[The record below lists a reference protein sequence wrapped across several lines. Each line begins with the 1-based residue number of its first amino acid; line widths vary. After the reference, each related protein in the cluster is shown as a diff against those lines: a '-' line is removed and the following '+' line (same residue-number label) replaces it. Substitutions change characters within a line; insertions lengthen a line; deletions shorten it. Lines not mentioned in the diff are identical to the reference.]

1 MEEIAKHM
9 QNLTQN
15 RRKKFSVGLAL
26 LFSVSLALP
35 AMAQAAS
42 LYFSPSSGN
51 YHQGENFIIS
61 IEAKTDVAINAVEGV
76 FSFPTRY
83 LEVIRLDNSD
93 SIINLWIREPS
104 SSNIGE
110 FGNVSFEGIIL
121 NPGFTG
127 PAGKIIDA
135 VFLVKNK
142 GVADLGFLKSA
153 IFANDGLGT
162 NVTASLDGGAKFI
175 LSAAKSQPKEEKV
188 PGETSVQPPVIILK
202 EVTGGPP
209 KEMQDMI
216 TFWNILPHWL
226 RISVLVLVGMVM
238 LISSF
243 LLLSFGLIILI
254 YLWKYAL
261 GKREAVLKRLG
272 LLLKLSWYTL
282 RIIIRKVLI
291 WLKITE
297 KEFESD
303 IKYSFEQFKTE
314 FKKVTSLS
322 PPLFINVVKGYWL
335 TIGRIIKRFFTR
347 NIPPSGLDK
356 SDSGEKRT

>member
-1 MEEIAKHM
+1 VEEIINPLIAT
-9 QNLTQN
+9 NIRLNYT
-15 RRKKFSVGLAL
+15 KKILVSISFLLVLVSGLSAR
-26 LFSVSLALP
+26 SAE
-35 AMAQAAS
+35 AAS

-51 YHQGENFIIS
+51 YHQGENFTIS

-83 LEVIRLDNSD
+83 LEVIRINKSN
-93 SIINLWIREPS
+93 SIINLWVREPS
-104 SSNIGE
+104 FSNVGD
-110 FGNVSFEGIIL
+110 FGNVSFEGVIL
-121 NPGFTG
+121 NPGFIG
-127 PAGKIIDA
+127 SAGKIIDA

-142 GVADLGFLKSA
+142 GTADLGFLKTA

-162 NVTASLDGGAKFI
+162 NVTASLGEGAKFI
-175 LSAAKSQPKEEKV
+175 LSATKSQPKEEKV
-188 PGETSVQPPVIILK
+188 PGETSVQSPVIILK
-202 EVTGGPP
+202 EVTGGLP

-216 TFWNILPHWL
+216 AFWNILPHWF

-272 LLLKLSWYTL
+272 LLLKLSWYIL
-282 RIIIRKVLI
+282 RRIIRKVLI

-303 IKYSFEQFKTE
+303 IEYSLEQFKTE
-314 FKKVTSLS
+314 FKKVTSPF
-322 PPLFINVVKGYWL
+322 PPPFIKVAKGYWL

-347 NIPPSGLDK
+347 NIPPSGL
-356 SDSGEKRT
+356 E